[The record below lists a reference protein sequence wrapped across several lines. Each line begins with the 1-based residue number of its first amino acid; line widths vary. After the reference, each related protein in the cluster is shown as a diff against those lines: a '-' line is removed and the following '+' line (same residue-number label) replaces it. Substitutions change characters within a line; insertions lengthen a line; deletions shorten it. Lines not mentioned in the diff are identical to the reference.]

1 MVAKIVCIGI
11 NERLLLVSIL
21 DVMRAPAESLG
32 DLVRQ
37 IEQPEA
43 DGKEHQLDK
52 ELAEEVIGGE

>member
-43 DGKEHQLDK
+43 D
-52 ELAEEVIGGE
+52 